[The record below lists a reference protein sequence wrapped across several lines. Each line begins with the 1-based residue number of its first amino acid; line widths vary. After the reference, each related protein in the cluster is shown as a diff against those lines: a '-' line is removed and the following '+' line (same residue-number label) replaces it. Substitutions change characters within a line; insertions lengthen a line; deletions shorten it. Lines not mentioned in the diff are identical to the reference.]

1 VAAFKSEL
9 FRLTYDFLQEDLIP
23 DYDPE
28 RPTEDDPVFPE
39 QPSNDTNSKQGQGE
53 EEDSDEEEKEEQ
65 KEDVKMNEVQPSAAE
80 IVAMQEEAD
89 QLTEWLATEQ
99 QLDQSNWLPA
109 RTTTENIDEQDPEAV
124 VLFDGTNSIP
134 QRIYVN

>member
-1 VAAFKSEL
+1 M
-9 FRLTYDFLQEDLIP
+9 IP

-39 QPSNDTNSKQGQGE
+39 QPTNDTSNKKE
-53 EEDSDEEEKEEQ
+53 RDEDEDSDDEEQ
-65 KEDVKMNEVQPSAAE
+65 EEQQEDVKMNEVQPSADE

-89 QLTEWLATEQ
+89 QLTEWLSSEQ
-99 QLDQSNWLPA
+99 RLDDSNWLPA

-124 VLFDGTNSIP
+124 VLFDGKP
-134 QRIYVN
+134 

>member
-1 VAAFKSEL
+1 M
-9 FRLTYDFLQEDLIP
+9 QEDLIP

-28 RPTEDDPVFPE
+28 RPTEDDPVFPDLPASE
-39 QPSNDTNSKQGQGE
+39 ATPKQGQDE
-53 EEDSDEEEKEEQ
+53 DDDSDEEEKEEQ
-65 KEDVKMNEVQPSAAE
+65 PEDVKMNEVQPSAAE

-99 QLDQSNWLPA
+99 QSDESNWLPA

-124 VLFDGTNSIP
+124 VLFDGENSILP
-134 QRIYVN
+134 GTSPDTNYSAQR